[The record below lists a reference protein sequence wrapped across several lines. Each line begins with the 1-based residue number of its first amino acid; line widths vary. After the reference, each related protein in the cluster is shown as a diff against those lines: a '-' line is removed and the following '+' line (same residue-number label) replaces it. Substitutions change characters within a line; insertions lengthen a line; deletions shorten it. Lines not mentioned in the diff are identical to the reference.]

1 MEYLKSQVP
10 SDGEGN
16 SFYLADIIQTWTFS
30 THSNNEGLFSAV
42 VAVLALL
49 LKTIS
54 SFVEFRDYGNL
65 LCTTLLQK
73 EQIRLFDRAL
83 STHKPKEHVI
93 SPCLRLLT
101 EIVSFDGGNAAKGI
115 YLHRDV
121 TFKQLDVFLGMRKE
135 YSGGNPDD
143 WKPSVRNNALRY
155 LFANLKM
162 QDRNTK
168 TEILAQGRIFRAM
181 FQDIR
186 EDSPTIIQ
194 GILDTLKRE
203 IVEDE
208 TVPRLS
214 KSRLFT
220 DWTLGRLATL
230 YSYHENDRILVG
242 GTNVEDLVHVF
253 LLLICTNEEYGVLVA
268 QNIPRI
274 DTTND
279 NMDVKEFGDMSLTSE
294 SYRKQK
300 PVRNRTLASFLQ
312 GLQPY
317 ANVLQ
322 NNLTLAI
329 FQVAPELIADY
340 FHKKNTFSFEPKLT
354 ATWIGYSL
362 FLTSTVQLP
371 IPRES
376 LQVDTDGTLK
386 HSPPSILIEYILP
399 QHLSQKVLT
408 RCLHQSADL
417 ITFFAVRILVLA
429 FEKLETALRTLR
441 SPSQEQQDQSKR
453 QGDQAASTLAT
464 AFCQRC
470 PHMKHVIT
478 TFRNCKR
485 RNVMLREAIV
495 RLLTLYYKIVPHMA
509 LDEKFDISVALCA
522 ALQEHKPEAKG
533 LKGQGMQLLE
543 LDHLLDIARR
553 SPDMNWWHKTG
564 TCLCQLISLS
574 C

>member
-10 SDGEGN
+10 SSN
-16 SFYLADIIQTWTFS
+16 QNNPSYLADIVQTWDFS
-30 THSNNEGLFSAV
+30 AQSNNEGLFSAV

-54 SFVEFRDYGNL
+54 SFVDFRDYGNL

-73 EQIRLFDRAL
+73 EQIKLFDRAL

-101 EIVSFDGGNAAKGI
+101 EIVSFDGGNAAKSI
-115 YLHRDV
+115 YLHQDV

-155 LFANLKM
+155 LFANLKL
-162 QDRNTK
+162 QDQNTK
-168 TEILAQGRIFRAM
+168 TEILAQGRIFRAV

-186 EDSPTIIQ
+186 EDPPSIVQ
-194 GILDTLKRE
+194 WLLYTLRRE
-203 IVEDE
+203 IVEDD

-230 YSYHENDRILVG
+230 YSYHEDDRILAG
-242 GTNVEDLVHVF
+242 GTVVEDLVHAF

-274 DTTND
+274 DTAKD
-279 NMDVKEFGDMSLTSE
+279 YMDVGDSEDMSLTSE
-294 SYRKQK
+294 SYQKLK

-312 GLQPY
+312 GLRPY
-317 ANVLQ
+317 ANVLHT
-322 NNLTLAI
+322 NLTLAI
-329 FQVAPELIADY
+329 FQAAPELIADY
-340 FHKKNTFSFEPKLT
+340 FHKKKTFSFEPKLT
-354 ATWIGYSL
+354 ATWIGYSM
-362 FLTSTVQLP
+362 FLMSTIQLP
-371 IPRES
+371 IPKES
-376 LQVDTDGTLK
+376 LQVETDGTLI
-386 HSPPSILIEYILP
+386 HSPIFNLVEYILP
-399 QHLSQKVLT
+399 QPLTQKTLT

-417 ITFFAVRILVLA
+417 ITFFAIRILVLA
-429 FEKLETALRTLR
+429 FEKLETALRALK
-441 SPSQEQQDQSKR
+441 SANQGQQDRSKC
-453 QGDQAASTLAT
+453 QGDRAASTLVAV
-464 AFCQRC
+464 FYQRC

-478 TFRNCKR
+478 TFRSCKR
-485 RNVMLREAIV
+485 EKVMLREAIT
-495 RLLTLYYKIVPHMA
+495 RLLTLYYRIIPQMA
-509 LDEKFDISVALCA
+509 LGEKFDISVALSA
-522 ALQEHKPEAKG
+522 ALREHKPEVRG
-533 LKGQGMQLLE
+533 LEGRRMSLLE

-553 SPDMNWWHKTG
+553 SPDMNWWHRTG
-564 TCLCQLISLS
+564 TCLCQLG
-574 C
+574 